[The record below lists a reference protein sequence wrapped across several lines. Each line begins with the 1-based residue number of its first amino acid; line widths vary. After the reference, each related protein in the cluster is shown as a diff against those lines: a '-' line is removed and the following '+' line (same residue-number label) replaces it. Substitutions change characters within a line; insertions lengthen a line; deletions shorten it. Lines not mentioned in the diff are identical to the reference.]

1 MGKIARSDVADFMLD
16 QLQSDTW
23 LRRKPVVVY

>member
-1 MGKIARSDVADFMLD
+1 MGTERDD

-23 LRRKPVVVY
+23 PV